1 MIKLKVRFDDDFTYG
16 KEEKYTID
24 CPALEELIYR
34 LWRFNNRQ
42 GDIFSLGELL
52 EILIFEG
59 AEVVSKQ
66 IGM

>member
-1 MIKLKVRFDDDFTYG
+1 MIKFTIKAVENDYTY
-16 KEEKYTID
+16 EEKFTID
-24 CPALEELIYR
+24 CPELEELTYH

-42 GDIFSLGELL
+42 GDNFTLGELL